1 MPFVYISDAAVTVS
15 NLQTTEK
22 VVFNKKSVNSCV
34 LHTSAVIFSL
44 RN

>member
-22 VVFNKKSVNSCV
+22 VGFVNNKSLNSYV
-34 LHTSAVIFSL
+34 LHTSALYFL
-44 RN
+44 